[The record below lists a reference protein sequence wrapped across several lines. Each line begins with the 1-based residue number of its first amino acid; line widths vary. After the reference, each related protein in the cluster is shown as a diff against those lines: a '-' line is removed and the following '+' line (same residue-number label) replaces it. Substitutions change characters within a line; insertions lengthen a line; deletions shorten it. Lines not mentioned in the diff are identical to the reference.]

1 MTAINFNQKSELV
14 ISKEEF
20 ILLLNKCGVG
30 FYGFENISSNDI
42 EKFEIYFFNAS
53 FSIKNNI
60 ITIINMDYVWND

>member
-30 FYGFENISSNDI
+30 FFGFENISSNDI
-42 EKFEIYFFNAS
+42 EKFETYFFNAS
-53 FSIKNNI
+53 FSIKKNI
-60 ITIINMDYVWND
+60 ITITNMDYVWND

>member
-14 ISKEEF
+14 ISKKEF

-42 EKFEIYFFNAS
+42 EKFETYFFNAS
-53 FSIKNNI
+53 FSIKKQYYNN
-60 ITIINMDYVWND
+60 NKYGLCVE